1 MAGLYQDW
9 ACESQ
14 DQLAEEA
21 RRRLDKNW
29 DVQPVF
35 IYGKKKKKVFLNH
48 NFSFAIL
55 WR

>member
-35 IYGKKKKKVFLNH
+35 IYGKKKKK
-48 NFSFAIL
+48 SISEP
-55 WR
+55 